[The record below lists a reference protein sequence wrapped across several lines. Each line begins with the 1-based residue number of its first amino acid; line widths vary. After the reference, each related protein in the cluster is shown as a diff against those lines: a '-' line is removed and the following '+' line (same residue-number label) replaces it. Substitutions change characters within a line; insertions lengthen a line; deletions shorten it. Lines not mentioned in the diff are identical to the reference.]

1 MATHPPAENKK
12 PVRGKAVQ
20 QQAASPGKDVAGALP
35 SKKLA
40 IILVRGMAKSREVIQ
55 GTLNLLR
62 LHRKNNCVL
71 VADNPSVRGMLQ
83 QAKDYLTWGEIT
95 PEMETELI
103 ERRGQIYQGR
113 VTDRKGKYTYRT
125 FFEYNGKKYKPFF
138 ALQPP
143 QKGFGRKGIKVAF
156 RAGGA
161 LGYRGEKINDLI
173 KRML

>member
-12 PVRGKAVQ
+12 PVRREAQ
-20 QQAASPGKDVAGALP
+20 QRKNFAGKDVAAASQGQ
-35 SKKLA
+35 KLA

-62 LHRKNNCVL
+62 LHRKNHCVL
-71 VADNPSVRGMLQ
+71 AADNPSVRGMLQ

-95 PEMETELI
+95 QEMETELM

-125 FFEYNGKKYKPFF
+125 FFDYNGKKYKPFF

-143 QKGFGRKGIKVAF
+143 KKGFGRKGIKVAF